1 MKNVSE
7 LIQKQLCP
15 HCGSDKKNDIW
26 KPDENKNVYS
36 VLCSTCGQI
45 YRIDIDKMK
54 IYK

>member
-1 MKNVSE
+1 MKNVNE

-45 YRIDIDKMK
+45 FRIDIDRMK